1 MLSPQKEVGVFD
13 LVAFLDGLDAISL
26 RVFTGPLGWEIEEVK
41 VLVAMVRKDFLNSR
55 LRIQHD

>member
-1 MLSPQKEVGVFD
+1 MLLSQKEVGVFD

-26 RVFTGPLGWEIEEVK
+26 RVFMGPLRWEVEEVK
-41 VLVAMVRKDFLNSR
+41 VFISMVRQDFLNSR